1 MTEDSVPAG
10 TRDLVRGALVVAAIL
25 IIIFAGLFV
34 VSRFSGGEG
43 KPAASLDVHH
53 TQQIT

>member
-1 MTEDSVPAG
+1 MTEG
-10 TRDLVRGALVVAAIL
+10 TVQSGTGDLIRGALVVACIL

-34 VSRFSGGEG
+34 VSRFSGSEG
-43 KPAASLDVHH
+43 KPAASLDVH